1 MMEILLALIA
11 LTGIIL
17 WIRSAAQIKEK
28 DNRARALD
36 IIVIGAILS
45 IVPQFTDSSTSV
57 SIAGVLIFSYGVL
70 VLLTEK
76 FREGAEE

>member
-1 MMEILLALIA
+1 MEILLALIA

-17 WIRSAAQIKEK
+17 WIRSAAQIK

-70 VLLTEK
+70 ILLSEK
-76 FREGAEE
+76 FREGAEEG

>member
-17 WIRSAAQIKEK
+17 WIRSAAQIK

>member
-1 MMEILLALIA
+1 MEIPLALIA

-17 WIRSAAQIKEK
+17 WIRSAAQIK

-45 IVPQFTDSSTSV
+45 IVPQFTDSSKSV

-70 VLLTEK
+70 ILLSEK
-76 FREGAEE
+76 FREGAEEG

>member
-1 MMEILLALIA
+1 MEILLALIA

-45 IVPQFTDSSTSV
+45 IVPQFMNSSV
-57 SIAGVLIFSYGVL
+57 SLSMAGVLIFSYGVL

>member
-1 MMEILLALIA
+1 MEILLALIA

-17 WIRSAAQIKEK
+17 WIRSAAQTK

-45 IVPQFTDSSTSV
+45 IVPQFTDSSKSL
-57 SIAGVLIFSYGVL
+57 SIAGVLIFSYGVF
-70 VLLTEK
+70 VLLSEK
-76 FREGAEE
+76 FREGTEEG